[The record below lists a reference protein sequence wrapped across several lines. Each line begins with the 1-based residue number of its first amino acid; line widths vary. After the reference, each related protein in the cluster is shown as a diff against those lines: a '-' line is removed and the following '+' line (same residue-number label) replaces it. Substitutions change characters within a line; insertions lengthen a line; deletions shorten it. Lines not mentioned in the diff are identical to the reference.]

1 MKKIRLAIVDD
12 QKLFLE
18 GLRFIVNSF
27 KDIEVM
33 MEASNGKELIELLV
47 PGNLPDVILLDL
59 QMPEMNGLETT
70 NYVKANFPDI
80 KIILLTLHNNESY
93 ISLLMENGA
102 NSYLVKNENPEV
114 LEKAIIAVVEK
125 DYFFSDYVSK
135 ALLNKN
141 KKREPLN
148 QGFQIQHK
156 VKFSSRELEIL
167 KLICQQYTSP
177 EIAKKLFITVRTVE
191 GHRRNLLEKASV
203 RNTAGL
209 VIFAIKND
217 LFDFSTGLND
227 LH

>member
-1 MKKIRLAIVDD
+1 MKKIKLAIVDD

-27 KDIEVM
+27 QDIEVII
-33 MEASNGKELIELLV
+33 EAANGKELIELLD
-47 PGNLPDVILLDL
+47 PENLPDVILLDL

-70 NYVKANFPDI
+70 NYVKANFSNI

-93 ISLLMENGA
+93 INLLMENGA
-102 NSYLVKNENPEV
+102 NSYLVKNEDPKV
-114 LEKAIIAVVEK
+114 LEKAIIAVFEK

-135 ALLNKN
+135 ALLHKN
-141 KKREPLN
+141 KKKRSLT
-148 QGFQIQHK
+148 QDFQQSNN
-156 VKFSSRELEIL
+156 VKLSSRELEIL
-167 KLICQQYTSP
+167 TLICQQYTSP

-191 GHRRNLLEKASV
+191 GHRRNLLEKTSV

-217 LFDFSTGLND
+217 LFDFSSELNELD
-227 LH
+227 

>member
-27 KDIEVM
+27 NDIEVM

-148 QGFQIQHK
+148 QGFQIHHK
-156 VKFSSRELEIL
+156 VKLSSRELEIL

-191 GHRRNLLEKASV
+191 GHRRNLLEKTSV

>member
-1 MKKIRLAIVDD
+1 
-12 QKLFLE
+12 
-18 GLRFIVNSF
+18 
-27 KDIEVM
+27 
-33 MEASNGKELIELLV
+33 LIELLV